1 MAKRII
7 ISLTIGMLTVFGN
20 MGCFL
25 TTGHQNARMLGSG
38 EVQIIPDISGAYD
51 AGAIESDFYLST
63 GAQVGLGIS
72 ERFNLGMRAAY
83 YSSLTDSDRNGPFIG
98 VVPKIGLKKDR
109 IALAFPTYFYYTD
122 GYPGGQFDARFIY
135 SHFFTDNADLT
146 ITPLASLTVSGY
158 AAFGLGTNVS
168 CGIPLGNLPVS
179 IRPEVGIMTL
189 ATDEWIPV
197 VSYGVGFDIRPVK
210 R

>member
-1 MAKRII
+1 MVKRII
-7 ISLTIGMLTVFGN
+7 ISLAISMLAFFGN

-25 TTGHQNARMLGSG
+25 TTGHQNARMLDRG
-38 EVQIIPDISGAYD
+38 EVQIIPDIGGAYD

-72 ERFNLGMRAAY
+72 ERFNLGIRAAY
-83 YSSLTDSDRNGPFIG
+83 YSSLTDKDRNGPFIG
-98 VVPKIGLKKDR
+98 LIPKIGLKKDKM
-109 IALAFPTYFYYTD
+109 ALAFPAYFYYTG

-135 SHFFTDNADLT
+135 SHFFTENADLT
-146 ITPLASLTVSGY
+146 ITPLVSLTVSGY
-158 AAFGLGTNVS
+158 AAFGIGTNVS
-168 CGIPLGNLPVS
+168 CGIPLGNLPVT

-189 ATDEWIPV
+189 ATDDWLPV
-197 VSYGVGFDIRPVK
+197 VSYGIGCDIRPVK